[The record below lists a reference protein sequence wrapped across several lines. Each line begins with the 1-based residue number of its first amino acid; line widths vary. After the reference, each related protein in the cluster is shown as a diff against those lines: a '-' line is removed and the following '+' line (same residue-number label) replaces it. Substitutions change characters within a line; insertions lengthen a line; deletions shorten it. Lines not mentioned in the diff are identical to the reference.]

1 MHIAM
6 FLDQHPRSLG
16 GIQTSAMLQRKYLE
30 KLGHKVTFVTP
41 SSGKRL
47 IEKGF
52 FTLPSWPLTP
62 SWEFTFT
69 ANARRARKRLDRSQ
83 RRRTDKFDLV
93 HIHADMWSAII
104 GIGFA
109 RRNNLP
115 VVMTSHFNLAKG
127 TQEVIG
133 KWPAKLLFWV
143 LSREFLKH
151 VKLPLRGTTTD
162 AWEYM
167 KLITSEVDVVLTP
180 SAHFAKELAANG
192 ITAPIQVMHNGVDDD
207 RVASTLAG
215 KETSDE
221 PDRVIHMIWAGRFQ
235 HEKRL
240 LEFIDALRI
249 ASLEGVVVDVYGRGP
264 LGKKARELVEAHGL
278 QDQVIF
284 HGRAAHARML
294 SYFANADVHVQSS
307 VGFETQGMTVFEAAA
322 VGTPSILCD
331 HNIAE
336 EFPPNS
342 HWVVKD
348 DSNQALA
355 AELVRAVKDLRTGD
369 SRGVSLVGNKE
380 LLQSHLTARAVKLY
394 EQLIENGGK
403 YTLPLNG

>member
-52 FTLPSWPLTP
+52 FTLPSWPLTL

-69 ANARRARKRLDRSQ
+69 ANARRSRKRLDRSQ
-83 RRRTDKFDLV
+83 RRRSDKFDLV
-93 HIHADMWSAII
+93 HIQADMWSAII

-109 RRNNLP
+109 QRNHLP
-115 VVMTSHFNLAKG
+115 VVMTSHFNIAKG

-151 VKLPLRGTTTD
+151 VKLPLRNTTTD
-162 AWEYM
+162 AWSYM
-167 KLITSEVDVVLTP
+167 KLLTNEVDVVLTP
-180 SAHFAKELAANG
+180 SAHFAKELAENG
-192 ITAPIQVMHNGVDDD
+192 ITAPMLVMHNGVDDD
-207 RVASTLAG
+207 RVASTLAA
-215 KETSDE
+215 KEPSE
-221 PDRVIHMIWAGRFQ
+221 NPGGIIHMIWAGRFQ

-240 LEFIDALRI
+240 LEFIEALNL
-249 ASLEGVVVDVYGRGP
+249 AKLDGVVVDVYGRGP
-264 LGKKARELVEAHGL
+264 LGKKAQELVAAYGL

-294 SYFANADVHVQSS
+294 SYFANADVHVQTS

-331 HNIAE
+331 HNIAD
-336 EFPPNS
+336 EFDENA
-342 HWVVKD
+342 HWVVED
-348 DSNQALA
+348 DSTEALA
-355 AELVRAVKDLRTGD
+355 AALKQAVKDIRSGD
-369 SRGVSLVGNKE
+369 NRGDHLIGNAA
-380 LLQSHLTARAVKLY
+380 LLQSELTKRALEIYTGLLSK
-394 EQLIENGGK
+394 GGK
-403 YTLPLNG
+403 YTV